1 MTTRKTTSTHMD
13 APASTKIRFDPRTT
27 ALAVIDM
34 LVGFGDNHEGE
45 LPVTGAYSIL
55 LGINRL
61 IRNDY
66 VGVVVYEADCH
77 PPEHESFARYGVHCV
92 RGTRG
97 AQFMDGLYIRPNS
110 IIWYKGMRRNRDSMS
125 GWASDNSLGGVRLD
139 TGLDDQLQAINVE
152 IILFVGLTG
161 EHCVPANVRDALAR
175 GYIVY
180 VVRDL
185 VKFVNPEVAD
195 KIYTE
200 LAALGAIIITLDQ
213 IEE

>member
-1 MTTRKTTSTHMD
+1 MTTRKTTSTHTD

-45 LPVTGAYSIL
+45 LPVTGAYAIL
-55 LGINRL
+55 PGVNRL
-61 IRNDY
+61 LRNQNI
-66 VGVVVYEADCH
+66 GFIVYEADCH
-77 PPEHESFARYGVHCV
+77 DERHESFVRYKVHCV

-97 AQFMDGLYIRPNS
+97 AQFMDGLYIRPGS
-110 IIWYKGMRRNRDSMS
+110 LIWYKGMLRNRDSMS
-125 GWASDNSLGGVRLD
+125 GWAYDNPLGGERTD
-139 TGLDDQLQAINVE
+139 TGLDDQLRARRVQVVV
-152 IILFVGLTG
+152 FVGLTG
-161 EHCVPANVRDALAR
+161 EYCVPANVRDALAR

>member
-1 MTTRKTTSTHMD
+1 MTTQKTDTLRTD
-13 APASTKIRFDPRTT
+13 APASAKIRFNPATT

-55 LGINRL
+55 PGVNRL

-66 VGVVVYEADCH
+66 IGVVVYEADCH
-77 PPEHESFARYGVHCV
+77 PPGHESFARYGVHCV

-97 AQFMDGLYIRPNS
+97 AQFMDGLFMRPDG
-110 IIWYKGMRRNRDSMS
+110 ILWRKGMRRNRDSMS
-125 GWASDNSLGGVRLD
+125 GWASDNPLGGVRVD
-139 TGLDDQLQAINVE
+139 TGLDDQLQALSIETV
-152 IILFVGLTG
+152 IFVGLTG
-161 EHCVPANVRDALAR
+161 EYCVPANVRDAIAR
-175 GYIVY
+175 GYKCY

-185 VKFVNPEVAD
+185 IKFVNPGIAD
-195 KIYTE
+195 KIYAE
-200 LAALGAIIITLDQ
+200 LRDLGVEVITLDD